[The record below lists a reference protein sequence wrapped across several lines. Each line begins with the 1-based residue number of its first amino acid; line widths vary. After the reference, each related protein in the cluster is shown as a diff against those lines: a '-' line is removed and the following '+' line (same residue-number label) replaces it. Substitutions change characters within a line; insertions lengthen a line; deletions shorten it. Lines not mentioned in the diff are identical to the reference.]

1 MHWYEPFQ
9 SEIEQVFHE
18 AECII
23 GAFPAPLNAPGLR
36 YLEKFNPGNDR
47 GTNNY
52 ICYCL
57 PYWMQD
63 MTGLTTTHCRRLAL
77 AGIFVMLYYF
87 IQDDVM
93 DNDCGN
99 PTEQLALG
107 NLCYIELL
115 DIYRQLFPPQSPFW
129 DSFRQYTLEWIHGV
143 TSERIQDVFMTD
155 RLKVAYKAAP
165 VKLASSGA
173 LYLTDMEDRLS
184 QVSEAINTA
193 LICLQMN
200 DDWADWQTDLQD
212 GSYNC
217 LLAWIR
223 SINQIPTNEPLTEQ
237 FVRHAITVSD
247 VLYSFGQEALTL
259 QAKLDAMPESAPHII
274 EFSRSLVENLFEEA
288 DRIRQHREALMMGG
302 LSYWLS
308 NSVTK

>member
-9 SEIEQVFHE
+9 SEIEQVFYE
-18 AECII
+18 ADCII
-23 GAFPAPLNAPGLR
+23 GAFPAPLNAAGLR

-47 GTNNY
+47 STNNY

-63 MTGLTTTHCRRLAL
+63 MTGLTTTQCRRLAL
-77 AGIFVMLYYF
+77 AGVFVMLYYF

-93 DNDCGN
+93 DNDCDN
-99 PTEQLALG
+99 PSEQLSLG

-129 DSFRQYTLEWIHGV
+129 DSFRQYTLEWVHGV
-143 TSERIQDVFMTD
+143 TSERVQDVFMTD
-155 RLKVAYKAAP
+155 RLKVAHKAAP

-173 LYLTDMEDRLS
+173 LYLTDMEDRLP
-184 QVSEAINTA
+184 QVSEIVDTV
-193 LICLQMN
+193 LVCLQMN

-223 SINQIPTNEPLTEQ
+223 SIHRIPTNEPLPEQ
-237 FVRHAITVSD
+237 LVRHAITVSD
-247 VLYSFGQEALTL
+247 VLYSFGQEALKL
-259 QAKLDAMPESAPHII
+259 QAKLDAMPEAAPHLV
-274 EFSRSLVENLFEEA
+274 EFNRSLASILVEEA
-288 DRIRQHREALMMGG
+288 DHIRQQREALMMGG

>member
-1 MHWYEPFQ
+1 MHWYEPFR
-9 SEIEQVFHE
+9 SEIEQVFQE
-18 AECII
+18 AEDII
-23 GAFPAPLNAPGLR
+23 ESFPAPLNAAGLR
-36 YLEKFNPGNDR
+36 YIEKFNPSNDQS
-47 GTNNY
+47 TNNY

-63 MTGLTTTHCRRLAL
+63 MTGLSTTHCRRLAL

-93 DNDCGN
+93 DNDCDN

-129 DSFRQYTLEWIHGV
+129 DSYRQYTLEWVHGV
-143 TSERIQDVFMTD
+143 TSEREQDVFMTD
-155 RLKVAYKAAP
+155 RLKIAHKAAP

-173 LYLTDMEDRLS
+173 LYLTDMEGKLQ
-184 QVSEAINTA
+184 QVTETVDTV

-223 SINQIPTNEPLTEQ
+223 SIKQIQTNEPLTEQ

-247 VLYSFGQEALTL
+247 VLHSFGEEALQL
-259 QAKLDAMPESAPHII
+259 QTKLDAMPEAAPHLI
-274 EFSRSLVENLFEEA
+274 EFSRSLVESLFEES

>member
-1 MHWYEPFQ
+1 MHWYEPFR
-9 SEIEQVFHE
+9 SEIEQVFQD

-23 GAFPAPLNAPGLR
+23 EAFPAPLNDAGLR
-36 YLEKFNPGNDR
+36 YIEKFNPSNDR
-47 GTNNY
+47 STNNY

-63 MTGLTTTHCRRLAL
+63 MTGLSTAHCRRLAL
-77 AGIFVMLYYF
+77 ASIFGMLYYF

-93 DNDCGN
+93 DNDCDN
-99 PTEQLALG
+99 KAEQLALG

-115 DIYRQLFPPQSPFW
+115 DIYRQMFPPQSPLW
-129 DSFRQYTLEWIHGV
+129 DSFRQYTWEWVHGV
-143 TSERIQDVFMTD
+143 TSEREQDVFMTD
-155 RLKVAYKAAP
+155 RLKVAHKSAL
-165 VKLASSGA
+165 VKLSSSGA
-173 LYLTDMEDRLS
+173 LFLTGMEDKLPH
-184 QVSEAINTA
+184 VNEAVDTV
-193 LICLQMN
+193 LVCLQMT

-223 SINQIPTNEPLTEQ
+223 FIQQIPTDKPLTEEL
-237 FVRHAITVSD
+237 VRHAITVSD
-247 VLYSFGQEALTL
+247 ILASFGQEALKL
-259 QAKLDAMPESAPHII
+259 QAKLDGMPEASPQLV
-274 EFSRSLVENLFEEA
+274 EFNRSLAKILVEEA
-288 DRIRQHREALMMGG
+288 DHIRQQREVLMMGG